1 MLGAQASDTI
11 TAPTRAQVL
20 AKNIN
25 RYVPV
30 VNGIVSYAM
39 LTQKSVNRG
48 YNKKLIEYCNV
59 FLKGS
64 DF

>member
-1 MLGAQASDTI
+1 MLGTQASDTI

-48 YNKKLIEYCNV
+48 YNKK
-59 FLKGS
+59 
-64 DF
+64 